1 MERYEAIRARA
12 AARKGGEAA
21 LAALIVVE
29 DKTPEAIALTP
40 DSAILTLMTRRIFQ
54 AGLNWKVVDAKWP
67 AFDAAFDGFDIGRT
81 RMMDD
86 ETLDRLAGDPAL
98 IRNRPKMHA
107 VRTNAQL
114 LHDLAVEHGS
124 AARAVA
130 QWPIEEQAALVDLL
144 TKRGAYL
151 GGQAAM
157 RVIRELG
164 KESWVNTPAVT
175 AALIAAGAVDRA
187 PTSAKAMR
195 AVQAAFNAWKAQSGL
210 SMTAISKT
218 LAMSV
223 EV

>member
-1 MERYEAIRARA
+1 MSGARA
-12 AARKGGEAA
+12 
-21 LAALIVVE
+21 L
-29 DKTPEAIALTP
+29 
-40 DSAILTLMTRRIFQ
+40 
-54 AGLNWKVVDAKWP
+54 
-67 AFDAAFDGFDIGRT
+67 
-81 RMMDD
+81 
-86 ETLDRLAGDPAL
+86 
-98 IRNRPKMHA
+98 
-107 VRTNAQL
+107 
-114 LHDLAVEHGS
+114 
-124 AARAVA
+124 A
-130 QWPIEEQAALVDLL
+130 QWPIEEQAALIDLL

-164 KESWVNTPAVT
+164 KESWVITPAVT